1 MRTTSY
7 FKVLGMMLLT
17 MSFARMDNSPINLQ
31 TVDQIDMKKHINLL
45 GKKFFKKGEAVA
57 LYKTALH
64 FKVIS
69 SGTAMVGRG
78 MQERNFATAWAML
91 SGIEDAHMQEIT
103 DAYYEMLRG
112 KLIKM
117 GIKVIDFETISK
129 ASAFEKLSD
138 KDSRREWSSK
148 STGAAQIYTAFDGPL
163 TPPVEGNISNWSK
176 LGKLSK
182 ELKADAMF
190 VDLIIDFA
198 VFDIDFHRKR
208 GLKYT
213 STSATSNVVPEI
225 TIMPYYGGE
234 VPPMG
239 YSPTQSGLNL
249 VPAYGQQGVIQI
261 KKNILFPGGY
271 SDNIEGYTGKIP
283 NSMKR
288 WISIGSELDLTT
300 GTFVI
305 QADPQLF
312 RDRVMAALELY
323 TDVWLAKWEETRK

>member
-1 MRTTSY
+1 
-7 FKVLGMMLLT
+7 MLLT

-31 TVDQIDMKKHINLL
+31 TVDQIDMKKHINLQ
-45 GKKFFKKGEAVA
+45 GKKFFKKGDAVA
-57 LYKTALH
+57 LFKTALH

-69 SGTAMVGRG
+69 SGTAMVGKG
-78 MQERNFATAWAML
+78 MQERNFATSWAML
-91 SGIEDAHMQEIT
+91 SGIEDAQMQEIT
-103 DAYYEMLRG
+103 DAYYEMLKN
-112 KLIKM
+112 KLTKM
-117 GIKVIDFETISK
+117 GIKVVDYETISK
-129 ASAFEKLSD
+129 SKAFGNLSD

-148 STGAAQIYTAFDGPL
+148 STGAAQIYTAFNGPL

-190 VDLIIDFA
+190 VDLVIDFA

-213 STSATSNVVPEI
+213 STSASANVIPEV
-225 TIMPYYGGE
+225 TIMPYYNGE
-234 VPPMG
+234 IPPMG

-249 VPAYGQQGVIQI
+249 IPAYGQQGIIQI
-261 KKNILFPGGY
+261 KKNILFPGAISEHIESY
-271 SDNIEGYTGKIP
+271 SGQMPK
-283 NSMKR
+283 SMKR

-300 GTFVI
+300 GTFVV
-305 QADPQLF
+305 QADPEMF
-312 RDRVMAALELY
+312 RNRVMAALEQY